1 MAPEEIV
8 ASVFGVSP
16 SQITGTTSNQT
27 LAEWD
32 SLGHMNLIVE
42 LESRYG
48 VSFSPEEALAM
59 TSVDTIK
66 RALANHGIRW

>member
-16 SQITGTTSNQT
+16 SRVDASTSNQT
-27 LAEWD
+27 LPEWD

-42 LESRYG
+42 LESRYA
-48 VSFSPEEALAM
+48 VSLSPEEALAM
-59 TSVDTIK
+59 TSVEAIK
-66 RALANHGIRW
+66 QTLKDRGVRW